1 MDLYLIHQPC
11 GEYVNMTPKIWNHWI
26 PQFDSVPSVNQ
37 VEYNPY
43 FQQKEWRSLLTEN
56 DLKEEAL
63 GKAVKWAISDG
74 IAAQTVQ
81 ENVRT
86 PFFTGICRAELFPPG
101 IHNLDREEY
110 DGL

>member
-1 MDLYLIHQPC
+1 MDLYLIHQPY
-11 GEYVNMTPKIWNHWI
+11 GEYVNVTPKIWNHWI
-26 PQFDSVPSVNQ
+26 PQFDSVSSANQ

-43 FQQKEWRSLLTEN
+43 FQQKELRSLLTEN

-86 PFFTGICRAELFPPG
+86 PMWNEPGFAIDGAEL
-101 IHNLDREEY
+101 R
-110 DGL
+110 DGLSIDSFT

>member
-1 MDLYLIHQPC
+1 MDLYLIHQPY

-26 PQFDSVPSVNQ
+26 PQFDSIPSANQ

-43 FQQKEWRSLLTEN
+43 FQQKELRSLLTEN

-86 PFFTGICRAELFPPG
+86 PLFYW
-101 IHNLDREEY
+101 DMQS
-110 DGL
+110 